1 MIRIF
6 IIERKKMNFKIQNQ
20 KFYKHRHMKY
30 FDTVII
36 LILVIFSFSME
47 SCKKDTSQS
56 STGGIAASDTNQAGV
71 GAVSAKATWS
81 IIQDNILT
89 PSCAT
94 SGCHASTSDANYV
107 QHNLLLTSAT
117 AYDNLIN
124 IISKNAAAKTAGLV
138 RVKPTDYINSLL
150 YQKIDC
156 QATTQ
161 YGAMMPLGG
170 TNLTLGQIEFI
181 KQWIIKG
188 APKTGTVV
196 DETVLAN
203 NAACQKVF
211 VPMQAP
217 SPAEGFQLAI
227 NTFTVSPNTE
237 REVFLNR
244 NTPNTSTV
252 YVNKFIMQ
260 GRPNSHHFVLYG
272 FQSTTLLP
280 PVNTLRDLYNADA
293 SINISTFAQMQN
305 HIFLGGGTD
314 VNTTYTFPAGV
325 ALKIPPATALDL
337 NAHYFN
343 KQTTNLTGENYINMY
358 TVSQANVVK
367 EAQSINFANYNFSIP
382 ANSHKTIT
390 TDYTFS
396 KAVNVITLTSHFHKL
411 GEKFQIKILGGTR
424 NGEIVYENTDWEHPL
439 VINLATPIL
448 LKAGEGLTSVVTY
461 NNTTNKMVSFGLTSE
476 DEMNII
482 FGYYY

>member
-1 MIRIF
+1 MII
-6 IIERKKMNFKIQNQ
+6 
-20 KFYKHRHMKY
+20 
-30 FDTVII
+30 V
-36 LILVIFSFSME
+36 SFSME
-47 SCKKDTSQS
+47 SCTKNTNETIAVSNPVKDTW
-56 STGGIAASDTNQAGV
+56 T
-71 GAVSAKATWS
+71 

-89 PSCAT
+89 PTCAT
-94 SGCHASTSDANYV
+94 SGCHASTIDPNYV

-138 RVKPTDYINSLL
+138 RVKPGDYISSFL

-156 QATTQ
+156 QTTSK
-161 YGAMMPLGG
+161 YGALMPLGG

-188 APKTGTVV
+188 APKTGSVV
-196 DETVLAN
+196 DETILSN
-203 NAACQKVF
+203 NAGCSQVF
-211 VPMQAP
+211 APMQAP
-217 SPAEGFQLAI
+217 AAADGFQLAI
-227 NTFTVSPNTE
+227 NAFTVSPNTE
-237 REVFLNR
+237 REVFVNR
-244 NTPNTSTV
+244 TTPNTSTV
-252 YVNKFIMQ
+252 YVNKITMQ

-280 PVNTLRDLYNADA
+280 PVNTLRDLYNSDA
-293 SINISTFAQMQN
+293 SINITTFAQMQN

-325 ALKIPPATALDL
+325 ALKVPPATALDL

-343 KQTTNLTGENYINMY
+343 KQNINLTGENYINMY

-382 ANSHKTIT
+382 ANSRKTVT
-390 TDYTFS
+390 TNYTFN
-396 KAVNVITLTSHFHKL
+396 KAVTVITLTSHFHKL

-424 NGEIVYENTDWEHPL
+424 NGEVVYENTDWEHPI

-461 NNTTNKMVSFGLTSE
+461 NNTTNKLVNFGLTSE

>member
-1 MIRIF
+1 
-6 IIERKKMNFKIQNQ
+6 
-20 KFYKHRHMKY
+20 MKY
-30 FDTVII
+30 FASVII
-36 LILVIFSFSME
+36 LIAIIMVSFSME
-47 SCKKDTSQS
+47 SCNKN
-56 STGGIAASDTNQAGV
+56 TNQAVAG
-71 GAVSAKATWS
+71 GTSTKDTWT
-81 IIQDNILT
+81 IIQDKILT

-94 SGCHASTSDANYV
+94 SGCHAATSDANYV

-124 IISKNAAAKTAGLV
+124 VTSKNAAAKAAGLV
-138 RVKPTDYINSLL
+138 RVKPGDYMNSFLL
-150 YQKIDC
+150 QKIDC
-156 QATTQ
+156 QTTTQ
-161 YGAMMPLGG
+161 FGALMPLGG
-170 TNLTLGQIEFI
+170 PNLTLGQIEFI

-188 APKTGTVV
+188 APRKGSLV
-196 DETVLAN
+196 DETILAN
-203 NAACQKVF
+203 NTVCTKVF

-217 SPAEGFQLAI
+217 AASEGFQLAI
-227 NTFTVSPNTE
+227 NAFTVNPNTE
-237 REVFLNR
+237 REVFVSR

-252 YVNKFIMQ
+252 YVNKLIMQ

-280 PVNTLRDLYNADA
+280 PGNTLRDLYNANG
-293 SINISTFAQMQN
+293 SINTTTFAQMQN

-325 ALKIPPATALDL
+325 ALKVPPVTALDL

-343 KQTTNLTGENYINMY
+343 KQATNLIGENYINMY
-358 TVSQANVVK
+358 TVPQANVVN

-382 ANSHKTIT
+382 ANSRKTIS
-390 TDYTFS
+390 TDYTFA
-396 KAVNVITLTSHFHKL
+396 KAVTVITLTSHFHRL
-411 GEKFQIKILGGTR
+411 GEKFQIKILGGSR

-439 VINLATPIL
+439 VINLATPIQ

-461 NNTTNKMVSFGLTSE
+461 NNITNKTVNFGLTSE

>member
-1 MIRIF
+1 MII
-6 IIERKKMNFKIQNQ
+6 
-20 KFYKHRHMKY
+20 
-30 FDTVII
+30 V
-36 LILVIFSFSME
+36 SFSME
-47 SCKKDTSQS
+47 SCTKNTNETIAVSNPVKDTW
-56 STGGIAASDTNQAGV
+56 T
-71 GAVSAKATWS
+71 

-89 PSCAT
+89 PTCAT
-94 SGCHASTSDANYV
+94 SGCHASTIDPNYV

-138 RVKPTDYINSLL
+138 RVKPGDYISSFL

-156 QATTQ
+156 QTTSK
-161 YGAMMPLGG
+161 YGALMPLGG

-188 APKTGTVV
+188 APKTGSVV
-196 DETVLAN
+196 DETILSN
-203 NAACQKVF
+203 NAGCSQVF
-211 VPMQAP
+211 APMQAP
-217 SPAEGFQLAI
+217 AAADGFQLAI
-227 NTFTVSPNTE
+227 NAFTVSPNTE
-237 REVFLNR
+237 REVFVNR
-244 NTPNTSTV
+244 TTPNTSTV
-252 YVNKFIMQ
+252 YVNKITMQ

-280 PVNTLRDLYNADA
+280 PVNTLRDLYNSDA
-293 SINISTFAQMQN
+293 SINITTFAQMQN

-325 ALKIPPATALDL
+325 ALKVPPATALDL

-343 KQTTNLTGENYINMY
+343 KQNINLTGENYINMY

-382 ANSHKTIT
+382 ANSRKTIT
-390 TDYTFS
+390 TNYTFN
-396 KAVNVITLTSHFHKL
+396 KAVTVITLTSHFHKL

-424 NGEIVYENTDWEHPL
+424 NGEVVYENTDWEHPI

-461 NNTTNKMVSFGLTSE
+461 NNTTNKLVNFGLTSE

>member
-1 MIRIF
+1 MKHFVTVTILAS
-6 IIERKKMNFKIQNQ
+6 III
-20 KFYKHRHMKY
+20 
-30 FDTVII
+30 V
-36 LILVIFSFSME
+36 SFFME
-47 SCKKDTSQS
+47 SCTKNTDEAIDGGTFTKDTW
-56 STGGIAASDTNQAGV
+56 T
-71 GAVSAKATWS
+71 

-89 PSCAT
+89 LSCAT
-94 SGCHASTSDANYV
+94 SGCHSSTSDATYG
-107 QHNLLLTSAT
+107 QHNLLLNSTN

-138 RVKPTDYINSLL
+138 RVKPGDYMNSLL

-156 QATTQ
+156 QTPSK
-161 YGAMMPLGG
+161 YGASMPLGG
-170 TNLTLGQIEFI
+170 TNLTSGQIEFI

-188 APKTGTVV
+188 APKKGSVV
-196 DETVLAN
+196 DENILTSNEVCSQA
-203 NAACQKVF
+203 F

-217 SPAEGFQLAI
+217 AAADGFQLAI
-227 NTFTVSPNTE
+227 NAFTVRAKTE
-237 REVFLNR
+237 REVFVNR
-244 NTPNTSTV
+244 TSPNTSTV
-252 YVNKFIMQ
+252 YVNKFTMQ

-293 SINISTFAQMQN
+293 TINITTFAQMQN

-314 VNTTYTFPAGV
+314 VNTTYTFPEGV
-325 ALKIPPATALDL
+325 ALKVPPATALDL

-343 KQTTNLTGENYINMY
+343 TQNSNLIGENYINMY

-382 ANSHKTIT
+382 ANSRKTIT
-390 TDYTFS
+390 TDYKFNKEVT
-396 KAVNVITLTSHFHKL
+396 VITLTSHFHKL

-424 NGEIVYENTDWEHPL
+424 NGEVVYENTDWEHPI
-439 VINLATPIL
+439 VINLAKPIQ

-461 NNTTNKMVSFGLTSE
+461 NNTTNKMVNFGLTSE

>member
-1 MIRIF
+1 MKHFVTVTILAS
-6 IIERKKMNFKIQNQ
+6 III
-20 KFYKHRHMKY
+20 
-30 FDTVII
+30 V
-36 LILVIFSFSME
+36 SFFME
-47 SCKKDTSQS
+47 SCTKNTDEAVDGGTFPKDTW
-56 STGGIAASDTNQAGV
+56 T
-71 GAVSAKATWS
+71 

-89 PSCAT
+89 LSCAT
-94 SGCHASTSDANYV
+94 SGCHASTSDATYG
-107 QHNLLLTSAT
+107 QHNLLLNSTN

-138 RVKPTDYINSLL
+138 RVKPGDYMNSLL

-156 QATTQ
+156 QTPSK
-161 YGAMMPLGG
+161 YGASMPLGG
-170 TNLTLGQIEFI
+170 TNLTSGQIEFI

-188 APKTGTVV
+188 APKKGSVV
-196 DETVLAN
+196 DENILTSNEVCSQA
-203 NAACQKVF
+203 F

-217 SPAEGFQLAI
+217 AAADGFQLAI
-227 NTFTVSPNTE
+227 NAFTVRAKTE
-237 REVFLNR
+237 REVFVNR
-244 NTPNTSTV
+244 TSPNTSTV
-252 YVNKFIMQ
+252 YVNKFTMQ

-280 PVNTLRDLYNADA
+280 PANTLRDLYNADA
-293 SINISTFAQMQN
+293 SINITTFAQMQN

-314 VNTTYTFPAGV
+314 VNTTYTFPEGV
-325 ALKIPPATALDL
+325 ALKVPPATALDL

-343 KQTTNLTGENYINMY
+343 TQNSNLIGENYINMY

-382 ANSHKTIT
+382 ANSRKTIT
-390 TDYTFS
+390 TDYKFNKEVT
-396 KAVNVITLTSHFHKL
+396 VITLTSHFHKL

-424 NGEIVYENTDWEHPL
+424 NGEVVYENTDWEHPI
-439 VINLATPIL
+439 VINLAKPIQ

-461 NNTTNKMVSFGLTSE
+461 NNTTNKMVNFGLTSE

>member
-1 MIRIF
+1 M
-6 IIERKKMNFKIQNQ
+6 
-20 KFYKHRHMKY
+20 KHLE
-30 FDTVII
+30 TGII
-36 LILVIFSFSME
+36 LMAMTIVSFSME
-47 SCKKDTSQS
+47 SCTKN
-56 STGGIAASDTNQAGV
+56 TNQALAG
-71 GAVSAKATWS
+71 GNSAKNTWS
-81 IIQDNILT
+81 IIQDKILT

-94 SGCHASTSDANYV
+94 TGCHASTSDANYV
-107 QHNLLLTSAT
+107 QHNLLLTSAN

-138 RVKPTDYINSLL
+138 RVKPGDYISSLL

-156 QATTQ
+156 QTTSQ
-161 YGAMMPLGG
+161 YGALMPLGG

-196 DETVLAN
+196 DETILAN
-203 NAACQKVF
+203 NTVCRQDF
-211 VPMQAP
+211 FPMQAP
-217 SPAEGFQLAI
+217 AATEGFQLAI

-237 REVFLNR
+237 REVFVNR

-280 PVNTLRDLYNADA
+280 PVNTLRDLYNSNA
-293 SINISTFAQMQN
+293 SINILTFAQMQN

-325 ALKIPPATALDL
+325 ALKVPPATALDL

-343 KQTTNLTGENYINMY
+343 KQTTNLNGENYINMY
-358 TVSQANVVK
+358 TVPKANVVK

-382 ANSHKTIT
+382 ANSRKTIS
-390 TDYTFS
+390 TDYTFD
-396 KAVNVITLTSHFHKL
+396 KPVTVITLTSHFHKL

-424 NGEIVYENTDWEHPL
+424 NGEVVYENTDWEHPL
-439 VINLATPIL
+439 VINLTTPIL

-461 NNTTNKMVSFGLTSE
+461 NNTNNKILNFGLTSE

>member
-1 MIRIF
+1 MKHFVTVTILGA
-6 IIERKKMNFKIQNQ
+6 III
-20 KFYKHRHMKY
+20 
-30 FDTVII
+30 V
-36 LILVIFSFSME
+36 SFFME
-47 SCKKDTSQS
+47 SCTKNTDEAVDGGTFPKDTW
-56 STGGIAASDTNQAGV
+56 T
-71 GAVSAKATWS
+71 

-89 PSCAT
+89 LSCAT
-94 SGCHASTSDANYV
+94 SGCHASTSDATYG
-107 QHNLLLTSAT
+107 QHNLLLNSTN

-138 RVKPTDYINSLL
+138 RVKPGDYMNSLL

-156 QATTQ
+156 QTPSK
-161 YGAMMPLGG
+161 YGASMPLGG
-170 TNLTLGQIEFI
+170 TNLTSGQIEFI

-188 APKTGTVV
+188 APKKGSVV
-196 DETVLAN
+196 DENILTSNEVCSQA
-203 NAACQKVF
+203 F

-217 SPAEGFQLAI
+217 AAADGFQLAI
-227 NTFTVSPNTE
+227 NAFTVRAKTE
-237 REVFLNR
+237 REVFVNR
-244 NTPNTSTV
+244 TSPNTSTV
-252 YVNKFIMQ
+252 YVNKFTMQ

-280 PVNTLRDLYNADA
+280 PANTLRDLYNADA
-293 SINISTFAQMQN
+293 SINITTFAQMQN

-314 VNTTYTFPAGV
+314 VNTTYTFPEGV
-325 ALKIPPATALDL
+325 ALKVPPATALDL

-343 KQTTNLTGENYINMY
+343 TQNSNLIGENYINMY

-382 ANSHKTIT
+382 ANSRKTIT
-390 TDYTFS
+390 TDYKFNKEVT
-396 KAVNVITLTSHFHKL
+396 VITLTSHFHKL

-424 NGEIVYENTDWEHPL
+424 NGEVVYENTDWEHPI
-439 VINLATPIL
+439 VINLAKPIQ
-448 LKAGEGLTSVVTY
+448 LKTGEGLTSVVTY
-461 NNTTNKMVSFGLTSE
+461 NNTTNKMVNFGLTSE

>member
-1 MIRIF
+1 
-6 IIERKKMNFKIQNQ
+6 
-20 KFYKHRHMKY
+20 
-30 FDTVII
+30 
-36 LILVIFSFSME
+36 ME
-47 SCKKDTSQS
+47 SCTKNTDEAIDGGTFTKDTW
-56 STGGIAASDTNQAGV
+56 T
-71 GAVSAKATWS
+71 

-89 PSCAT
+89 LSCAT
-94 SGCHASTSDANYV
+94 SGCHSSTSDATYG
-107 QHNLLLTSAT
+107 QHNLLLNSTN

-138 RVKPTDYINSLL
+138 RVKPGDYMNSLL

-156 QATTQ
+156 QTPSK
-161 YGAMMPLGG
+161 YGASMPLGG
-170 TNLTLGQIEFI
+170 TNLTSGQIEFI

-188 APKTGTVV
+188 APKKGSVV
-196 DETVLAN
+196 DENILTSNEVCSQA
-203 NAACQKVF
+203 F

-217 SPAEGFQLAI
+217 AAADGFQLAI
-227 NTFTVSPNTE
+227 NAFTVRAKTE
-237 REVFLNR
+237 REVFVNR
-244 NTPNTSTV
+244 TSPNTSTV
-252 YVNKFIMQ
+252 YVNKFTMQ

-293 SINISTFAQMQN
+293 TINITTFAQMQN

-314 VNTTYTFPAGV
+314 VNTTYTFPEGV
-325 ALKIPPATALDL
+325 ALKVPPATALDL

-343 KQTTNLTGENYINMY
+343 TQNSNLIGENYINMY

-382 ANSHKTIT
+382 ANSRKTIT
-390 TDYTFS
+390 TDYKFNKEVT
-396 KAVNVITLTSHFHKL
+396 VITLTSHFHKL

-424 NGEIVYENTDWEHPL
+424 NGEVVYENTDWEHPI
-439 VINLATPIL
+439 VINLAKPIQ

-461 NNTTNKMVSFGLTSE
+461 NNTTNKMVNFGLTSE

>member
-1 MIRIF
+1 
-6 IIERKKMNFKIQNQ
+6 
-20 KFYKHRHMKY
+20 MKY
-30 FDTVII
+30 FATAII
-36 LILVIFSFSME
+36 FSAIIVVSFSME
-47 SCKKDTSQS
+47 SCNKNTNQTAAGGTSAKDTW
-56 STGGIAASDTNQAGV
+56 T
-71 GAVSAKATWS
+71 
-81 IIQDNILT
+81 IIQEKILT

-124 IISKNAAAKTAGLV
+124 SISKNAAAKAAGLV
-138 RVKPTDYINSLL
+138 RVKPGDHMNSFLF
-150 YQKIDC
+150 QKIDC

-161 YGAMMPLGG
+161 FGALMPLGG
-170 TNLTLGQIEFI
+170 PNMTLGQIEFI

-188 APKTGTVV
+188 APKKGSVV
-196 DETVLAN
+196 DETILAN
-203 NAACQKVF
+203 TTVCTKIF

-217 SPAEGFQLAI
+217 AASEGFQLAI
-227 NTFTVSPNTE
+227 NAFTVSPNTE
-237 REVFLNR
+237 REVFVSR

-272 FQSTTLLP
+272 FQSNTLLP
-280 PVNTLRDLYNADA
+280 PVNTLRDLYNANG
-293 SINISTFAQMQN
+293 SINTTTFAQMQN

-325 ALKIPPATALDL
+325 ALKVPPITALDL

-343 KQTTNLTGENYINMY
+343 KQATNLTGENYINMY
-358 TVSQANVVK
+358 TVPQANVVN

-382 ANSHKTIT
+382 ANSRKTIS
-390 TDYTFS
+390 TDYTFA
-396 KAVNVITLTSHFHKL
+396 KAVTVITLTSHFHKL
-411 GEKFQIKILGGTR
+411 GEKFQIKILGGPR
-424 NGEIVYENTDWEHPL
+424 NGEVVYENTDWEHPL
-439 VINLATPIL
+439 VINLTTPIQ

-461 NNTTNKMVSFGLTSE
+461 NNTTNKIVNFGLTSE